1 MDAWV
6 VIGLRFA
13 AYADLM
19 LLAGLALGGGLGR
32 YAPVIGRRVIGW
44 AAALGVVITLAQ
56 FGATCLA
63 MTGNDVSAL
72 DREILTFM
80 AFETPMG
87 ISHIVRAAALG
98 LVAVLWSTGRAGRP
112 VIAALAVVAL
122 GSLAWSG
129 HAAAS
134 EAALGWVHRSSDI
147 GHLVAGAIWIAALVM
162 FARILL
168 FDFKT
173 PEAVAPAL
181 SALERFSGIG
191 AIIVGVI
198 VVTGSIN
205 LLAIV
210 GVDGLAAT
218 FATAYGRLLLLKLA
232 LFGAMLGL
240 AGLNRWRFVPGIRA
254 TLHGGEHVI
263 AVRRLR
269 RAIIT
274 ETTLAFLV
282 LAVVAILGTLSP
294 VD

>member
-1 MDAWV
+1 MVDWV
-6 VIGLRFA
+6 AIGLRFA
-13 AYADLM
+13 AYADLL

-32 YAPVIGRRVIGW
+32 HAPAVDRRVIGW
-44 AAALGVVITLAQ
+44 LAALGVVVTIAQ

-63 MTGNDVSAL
+63 MTGNDTAAL
-72 DREILTFM
+72 DREMLTFM

-87 ISHIVRAAALG
+87 ISHIVRAAALA
-98 LVAVLWSTGRAGRP
+98 LLASLCSTGRAGRA

-129 HAAAS
+129 HAGAS

-147 GHLVAGAIWIAALVM
+147 LHLAAGAMWIAALVM

-168 FDFKT
+168 FDFQASGAA
-173 PEAVAPAL
+173 EPAL
-181 SALERFSGIG
+181 AALERFSGVG
-191 AIIVGVI
+191 TIIVGAI

-210 GVDGLAAT
+210 GLDGLAAT

-232 LFGAMLGL
+232 MFGAMLGL
-240 AGLNRWRFVPGIRA
+240 AGFNRWRLVPAIRA
-254 TLHGGEHVI
+254 TLQSGEQET
-263 AVRRLR
+263 AVVRLR
-269 RAIIT
+269 RAIIA
-274 ETTLAFLV
+274 ETTFAFLI

-294 VD
+294 VG

>member
-1 MDAWV
+1 MA
-6 VIGLRFA
+6 IGLRFA

-32 YAPVIGRRVIGW
+32 HAPAIGSRVIGW
-44 AAALGVVITLAQ
+44 LAALGAVITLTQ

-63 MTGNDVSAL
+63 MTGNDIAAL
-72 DREILTFM
+72 DREMLKFM

-87 ISHIVRAAALG
+87 ISHIVRTAALG
-98 LVAVLWSTGRAGRP
+98 LLAVLWSTRRAGRP
-112 VIAALAVVAL
+112 IIAALALVAL

-134 EAALGWVHRSSDI
+134 EAALGWMHRASDI
-147 GHLVAGAIWIAALVM
+147 VHLVAGAMWIAALVM

-168 FDFKT
+168 FDF
-173 PEAVAPAL
+173 EAPGAMAPAV
-181 SALERFSGIG
+181 SALERFSGVG
-191 AIIVGVI
+191 TIIVGAI

-218 FATAYGRLLLLKLA
+218 FGTAYGKLLLLKLA
-232 LFGAMLGL
+232 LFAAMLGL
-240 AGLNRWRFVPGIRA
+240 AGFNRWQLVPGIRA
-254 TLHGGEHVI
+254 TLGGGEQLT
-263 AVRRLR
+263 AVRGLR
-269 RAIIT
+269 RAIMA
-274 ETTLAFLV
+274 ETTLAVLI

-294 VD
+294 ID